1 MKVTFEMNGR
11 RKVFSKVKN
20 VFIEEETQSKVSGKS
35 SATVVPKE
43 GIWFK
48 VVTKEIDRELF
59 SQKRDDT
66 MQEITRRVI
75 LKAFDEIRMD
85 QKLNEPFETLV
96 PKKYWKDE
104 KTMQYLREKVA
115 AEEGGTIATWIELAL
130 EWAQRISNGE
140 TWEIICN
147 EDDTMSYFRLVIWE
161 YCSPVIVGGA
171 VENDFYFPPAT
182 IHPTTFGMDP
192 IVYGTVPLIV
202 RRRDT

>member
-48 VVTKEIDRELF
+48 VFPKEIDRELF

-140 TWEIICN
+140 TWETICN
-147 EDDTMSYFRLVIWE
+147 EDDTMSY
-161 YCSPVIVGGA
+161 
-171 VENDFYFPPAT
+171 
-182 IHPTTFGMDP
+182 
-192 IVYGTVPLIV
+192 
-202 RRRDT
+202 